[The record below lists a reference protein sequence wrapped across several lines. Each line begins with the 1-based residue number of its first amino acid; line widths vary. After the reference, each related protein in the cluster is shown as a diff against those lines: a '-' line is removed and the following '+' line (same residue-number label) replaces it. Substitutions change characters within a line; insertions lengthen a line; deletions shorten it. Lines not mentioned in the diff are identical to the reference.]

1 MTELGWFPLSAWLPP
16 PWCLRKGPSHQGC
29 SETSTFNITLMTAE
43 YSTFNSL
50 IINVAIPP
58 QHPQL
63 PGNFMRKECLL
74 CQTVVT
80 VGISRCRY
88 NSCLVGLKERL
99 YLNQSYK
106 VKNIMLARKDR
117 KTWKDWKLTS
127 RVSVCE
133 TKSVKWVCLTTG
145 DKVNSL
151 IKVRPIMNNSRANE

>member
-1 MTELGWFPLSAWLPP
+1 MQNKCCFCKFCITLLHLNLHLLDIFKCYTAQLFTGHWRYTIGLQVFIWSKKMTELGWFPLSAWLPP

-80 VGISRCRY
+80 VGI
-88 NSCLVGLKERL
+88 
-99 YLNQSYK
+99 
-106 VKNIMLARKDR
+106 
-117 KTWKDWKLTS
+117 
-127 RVSVCE
+127 
-133 TKSVKWVCLTTG
+133 
-145 DKVNSL
+145 
-151 IKVRPIMNNSRANE
+151 